1 MQVSYKKWVISFLIV
16 FGIMLLGT
24 GALTVIIDPCF
35 HYHKPLKNIQ
45 YPMSNQRYI
54 NNGILKNFDYDAMII
69 GTSMTENFK
78 VSEFNELFG
87 VNSIKVPF
95 PAATYK
101 EINDNVMTAA
111 AYNPNLKAV
120 LRCLDFNKILTTA
133 DAMSYAA
140 EDYPEYLYDDI
151 LYNDIKYIFNKAIL
165 FEETL
170 NVIQYTINGG
180 TTPDFDS
187 YASWGDYDVYGKDA
201 LIAGYER
208 PEKSDEIL
216 ELTDEDYQNITENI
230 TRNIIQ
236 SAEEH
241 PEIEFY
247 LYFSP
252 YSIYYWDM
260 LNQEGDIKRNLD
272 AEKYIIELL
281 LPYDNIH
288 LFSFFTNYELI
299 CGLDNYKDIYHYGK
313 EINSQIL
320 IWIKEGEYE
329 ITEENYENYCGQI
342 KEFYM
347 NYDYDSLF
355 E

>member
-1 MQVSYKKWVISFLIV
+1 MQVSYKKWVVSFLIV

-35 HYHKPLKNIQ
+35 HYHKPLKNMQ

-54 NNGILKNFDYDAMII
+54 NNGIIKNFDYDAMII
-69 GTSMTENFK
+69 GSSMTENFK
-78 VSEFNELFG
+78 VSEFNEIFF

-101 EINDNVMTAA
+101 EINDNVITAA
-111 AYNPNLKAV
+111 AYNPHLKVV
-120 LRCLDFNKILTTA
+120 LRCLDYNKILTTA

-140 EDYPEYLYDDI
+140 EDYPEYLYDDV

-165 FEETL
+165 FDETL
-170 NVIQYTINGG
+170 GVIQYSLRGG

-187 YASWGDYDVYGKDA
+187 YASWSDYDAYGKDA
-201 LIAGYER
+201 ILAEYER
-208 PEKSDEIL
+208 PEKSGEIL
-216 ELTDEDYQNITENI
+216 ELTDEDHQNITENI
-230 TRNIIQ
+230 TQNIIQ
-236 SAEEH
+236 AAEEH

-260 LNQEGDIKRNLD
+260 LNQEGNVERNLD

-320 IWIKEGEYE
+320 IWIKEGEFE
-329 ITEENYENYCGQI
+329 ITEENYGNYCEQM

-347 NYDYDSLF
+347 NYDYESLF

>member
-1 MQVSYKKWVISFLIV
+1 MQISYKKWVISFWIV
-16 FGIMLLGT
+16 FIIILAGT

-45 YPMSNQRYI
+45 YPMYNQRYI
-54 NNGILKNFDYDAMII
+54 NNGIIKNFDYDAMII

-101 EINDNVMTAA
+101 EISDNVKTAA
-111 AYNPNLKAV
+111 AYNPCLKVV
-120 LRCLDFNKILTTA
+120 LRCLDYNKILTPA

-165 FEETL
+165 FDETL
-170 NVIQYTINGG
+170 DVISYTMSGE

-201 LIAGYER
+201 VLAEYAR

-216 ELTDEDYQNITENI
+216 EITDEDYRNITENV
-230 TRNIIQ
+230 TQNILQI
-236 SAEEH
+236 AEEN

-260 LNQEGDIKRNLD
+260 LNQEGNVERNLD

-299 CGLDNYKDIYHYGK
+299 CGLENYKDIYHYGK
-313 EINSQIL
+313 AINSQIL
-320 IWIKEGEYE
+320 IWIKEGKYE
-329 ITEENYENYCGQI
+329 ITEENYENYCAQR
-342 KEFYM
+342 KAFYM